1 MSARRLR
8 STSRQ
13 SRNSIVIL
21 LSGEE
26 TSIPEAEARA
36 VVKTY
41 DEDAKVSLLEPRI
54 VCAETE
60 ANPDIIARRI
70 AFAKRVGTLIP
81 DGVLDRE
88 TRREVEKASYRL
100 RHFRLGEARA
110 VDRSS
115 VETEILN
122 QLQGKVKLEDPEY
135 ELSLIEGRRKGRT
148 YLLLTKPGIMNQGW
162 AGRRPRSRAFFH
174 PSAIFPKL
182 SRALVNIAGVKEGE
196 TLLDPFAGTGSILL
210 EASIVGALPAGV
222 DISRKMARG
231 ALANAQK
238 YRQPWL
244 GMIRADSMSLPLT
257 RVDAIATDVPYGRA
271 SSRMGEELGAIIDGL
286 LKAGAPLLRRGRIAV
301 VMHPRS
307 SRVTPGNTFRV
318 EGEHHLYVHRN
329 LTRTITI
336 LRRL

>member
-1 MSARRLR
+1 MSVSR
-8 STSRQ
+8 SPTTSRP
-13 SRNSIVIL
+13 SRNEVLIL

-26 TSIPEAEARA
+26 SSLPEAEARA
-36 VVKTY
+36 IVKAY
-41 DEDAKVSLLEPRI
+41 DEEATFSLLERRI
-54 VCAETE
+54 ILAETKV
-60 ANPDIIARRI
+60 NPDLVARRI
-70 AFAKRVGTLIP
+70 AFARRVGLLVP
-81 DGVLDRE
+81 DGRLDQE
-88 TRREVEKASYRL
+88 TRREVERRSYRL
-100 RHFRLGEARA
+100 RHFKLGELKTDGSLETA
-110 VDRSS
+110 VLS
-115 VETEILN
+115 
-122 QLQGKVKLEDPEY
+122 QLEGRVDLEKPAY
-135 ELSLIEGRRKGRT
+135 ELSVIEGRTKT
-148 YLLLTKPGIMNQGW
+148 HVILSKPGIMSQGW
-162 AGRRPRSRAFFH
+162 VERRPRIRSFFH

-182 SRALVNIAGVKEGE
+182 SRALVNLSGAREGE

-210 EASIVGALPAGV
+210 EASIVGLLSVGV
-222 DISRKMARG
+222 DISSKMARG

-286 LKAGAPLLRRGRIAV
+286 LKAGAALLSRGRIAV

-329 LTRTITI
+329 LTRTITV

>member
-1 MSARRLR
+1 MSARRSR

-13 SRNSIVIL
+13 SRNSVVIL

-26 TSIPEAEARA
+26 TSLPEAEARA
-36 VVKTY
+36 IVKTY
-41 DEDAKVSLLEPRI
+41 DEEAEVSLLENRI
-54 VCAETE
+54 VRAETE
-60 ANPDIIARRI
+60 VNPDVIARRI

-81 DGVLDRE
+81 DGMLDRE
-88 TRREVEKASYRL
+88 TRRVVERASYRL
-100 RHFRLGEARA
+100 RHFSLGKSRA
-110 VDRSS
+110 DRSS
-115 VETEILN
+115 VDTEILD
-122 QLQGKVKLEDPEY
+122 QLHGRVDLERPAY
-135 ELSLIEGRRKGRT
+135 ELSVIEGRRRGRT
-148 YLLLTKPGIMNQGW
+148 YLLLSKPGIMNQGW

-210 EASIVGALPAGV
+210 EAWVVGALPVGV
-222 DISRKMARG
+222 DIRWKMARG

-244 GMIRADSMSLPLT
+244 GMIRADSMSLPL
-257 RVDAIATDVPYGRA
+257 RCVDAIATDVPYGRA
-271 SSRMGEELGAIIDGL
+271 SSRMGEELEVILDGILNAGAGL
-286 LKAGAPLLRRGRIAV
+286 LSRGRLAV

-307 SRVTPGNTFRV
+307 SHVTPGETFRV

-329 LTRTITI
+329 LTRTITV

>member
-1 MSARRLR
+1 M
-8 STSRQ
+8 
-13 SRNSIVIL
+13 IL

-54 VCAETE
+54 VRAETE

-88 TRREVEKASYRL
+88 TRREVERASYRL
-100 RHFRLGEARA
+100 RHFKLGEARA
-110 VDRSS
+110 DRSS
-115 VETEILN
+115 VETKILN
-122 QLQGKVKLEDPEY
+122 QLHGKVKLEDPEY
-135 ELSLIEGRRKGRT
+135 ELSVIEGRRKGRT
-148 YLLLTKPGIMNQGW
+148 YLLLSKPGIMNQGW

-210 EASIVGALPAGV
+210 EASIVGALPVGV
-222 DISRKMARG
+222 DISWKMARG

-244 GMIRADSMSLPLT
+244 GMIRADSMSVPL
-257 RVDAIATDVPYGRA
+257 RSVDAIATDVPYGRA
-271 SSRMGEELGAIIDGL
+271 SSRMGEELAVILDGL
-286 LKAGAPLLRRGRIAV
+286 LRAGANLLRRGRVAV

-307 SRVTPGNTFRV
+307 SRVTPGDTFRV

-329 LTRTITI
+329 LTRTITV

>member
-1 MSARRLR
+1 M
-8 STSRQ
+8 
-13 SRNSIVIL
+13 IL

-26 TSIPEAEARA
+26 TSLPEAEARA

-54 VCAETE
+54 VRAETE

-88 TRREVEKASYRL
+88 TRREVERASYRL
-100 RHFRLGEARA
+100 RHFKLGEARA
-110 VDRSS
+110 DRSS
-115 VETEILN
+115 VETKILN
-122 QLQGKVKLEDPEY
+122 QLHGKVKLEDPEY
-135 ELSLIEGRRKGRT
+135 ELSVIEGRRKGRT
-148 YLLLTKPGIMNQGW
+148 YLLLSKPGIMNQGW
-162 AGRRPRSRAFFH
+162 ARRRPRSRAFFH

-210 EASIVGALPAGV
+210 EASIVGALPVGV
-222 DISRKMARG
+222 DISWKMARG

-244 GMIRADSMSLPLT
+244 GMIRADSGIVTLDGEPVVAEPEPRVEPEVVRVTGGEPVPVT
-257 RVDAIATDVPYGRA
+257 RWRRAPGPFPVDPVRRRRRA
-271 SSRMGEELGAIIDGL
+271 LALRRRRR
-286 LKAGAPLLRRGRIAV
+286 GAPEEAVRPRPRR
-301 VMHPRS
+301 HPLS
-307 SRVTPGNTFRV
+307 IS
-318 EGEHHLYVHRN
+318 
-329 LTRTITI
+329 
-336 LRRL
+336 

>member
-13 SRNSIVIL
+13 SRNNTVIL

-26 TSIPEAEARA
+26 TSLPEAEARA

-41 DEDAKVSLLEPRI
+41 DKDAKVSLLEPRI
-54 VCAETE
+54 VRAETE
-60 ANPDIIARRI
+60 TNPDIIARRI

-88 TRREVEKASYRL
+88 TRREVERASYRL

-110 VDRSS
+110 DRSS
-115 VETEILN
+115 VETKILN
-122 QLQGKVKLEDPEY
+122 QLHGKVKLEDPEY
-135 ELSLIEGRRKGRT
+135 ELSVIEGRRKGRT
-148 YLLLTKPGIMNQGW
+148 YLLLSKPGIMNQGW

-196 TLLDPFAGTGSILL
+196 TLVDPFAGTGSILL
-210 EASIVGALPAGV
+210 EASIVGALPVGV
-222 DISRKMARG
+222 DISWKMARG

-238 YRQPWL
+238 YCQPWL

-271 SSRMGEELGAIIDGL
+271 SSRMGEELGVIIDGL
-286 LKAGAPLLRRGRIAV
+286 LKAGAALLHRGRIAV

-307 SRVTPGNTFRV
+307 SRVTPGDTFRV

-329 LTRTITI
+329 LTRTITV

>member
-13 SRNSIVIL
+13 SRNNTVIL

-26 TSIPEAEARA
+26 TSLPEAEARA

-54 VCAETE
+54 VRAETE

-88 TRREVEKASYRL
+88 TRREVERASYRL
-100 RHFRLGEARA
+100 RHFKLGEARA
-110 VDRSS
+110 DRSS
-115 VETEILN
+115 VETKILN
-122 QLQGKVKLEDPEY
+122 QLHGKVKLEDPEY
-135 ELSLIEGRRKGRT
+135 ELSVIEGRRKGRT
-148 YLLLTKPGIMNQGW
+148 YLLLSKPGIMNQGW

-210 EASIVGALPAGV
+210 EASIVGALSVGV
-222 DISRKMARG
+222 DVSSKMARG
-231 ALANAQK
+231 ALANARK

-244 GMIRADSMSLPLT
+244 GMIRADSMSVPLT

-271 SSRMGEELGAIIDGL
+271 SSRMGGEWGAICDAPPKSGPAL
-286 LKAGAPLLRRGRIAV
+286 PPPARAPAGTT
-301 VMHPRS
+301 S
-307 SRVTPGNTFRV
+307 SS
-318 EGEHHLYVHRN
+318 
-329 LTRTITI
+329 
-336 LRRL
+336 